1 MIIRKAK
8 STDAEDL
15 KVLYFEYLTAYPPTE
30 EQDMDVWANLLDKFE
45 RDENM
50 YLLVVE
56 ENEKVVSSVQMA
68 IIESLTHNIRPF
80 AVIENVVTHIDYRNK
95 GYASALLDKASEIAK
110 ERRCYK
116 VFLETGSNK
125 ESTLNFYRNN
135 GFEID
140 KNKIE
145 KRISMDNILEINSP
159 STFVFKVSGN
169 SMCEIGIYDEDY
181 VIIKKTPNANIG
193 DVVLAIVDNEFTLKT
208 YKRDNLGAY
217 LKPENSSYPVIRP
230 VNSLTIF
237 GVAVGITRKF

>member
-8 STDAEDL
+8 SKDAEDL
-15 KVLYFEYLTAYPPTE
+15 KKLYFEYLTASPPKE
-30 EQDMDVWANLLDKFE
+30 EQDMYAWAKLLDKFE
-45 RDENM
+45 KDENM

-56 ENEKVVSSVQMA
+56 ENESVVSTVQMA

-95 GYASALLDKASEIAK
+95 GYASALLDKASAIAK

-140 KNKIE
+140 KKHSCL
-145 KRISMDNILEINSP
+145 KRL
-159 STFVFKVSGN
+159 
-169 SMCEIGIYDEDY
+169 
-181 VIIKKTPNANIG
+181 
-193 DVVLAIVDNEFTLKT
+193 
-208 YKRDNLGAY
+208 
-217 LKPENSSYPVIRP
+217 
-230 VNSLTIF
+230 
-237 GVAVGITRKF
+237 